1 MLDPRRLAPLA
12 LLGFLVLAAA
22 ANAQTVPDGSG
33 TLAGGDRLRVPGC
46 GRQAGPVRVDFALA
60 ANGGWTADLGAISY
74 SGTST
79 QLGPRVARLTLDT
92 ASLAALET
100 ALETDA
106 SALCEEAVTIN
117 SLTTNA
123 ALLVNKR
130 QTLARLLVGARA
142 TGSTASG
149 AEGGGLYRLR
159 AGGAWVALP

>member
-1 MLDPRRLAPLA
+1 MLEPRRLAPFA
-12 LLGFLVLAAA
+12 VLGFLALAAA
-22 ANAQTVPDGSG
+22 ASAQSVPDGSG

-60 ANGGWTADLGAISY
+60 SNGGWTADLGATTY

-79 QLGPRVARLTLDT
+79 QLGPRVARLTLDSV
-92 ASLAALET
+92 SLAALET

-106 SALCEEAVTIN
+106 SALCEEMVTID

-130 QTLARLLVGARA
+130 QTRARLLVGARA
-142 TGSTASG
+142 TGSTAGG
-149 AEGGGLYRLR
+149 AQGNGLYRLR
-159 AGGAWVALP
+159 AGGAWIAVP